1 MDELK
6 IAIRVL
12 LANTYFLYVK
22 THSFHWNVEGIH
34 FTQYHDFLGNVY
46 QDVYGSI
53 DPIAEFLRKLDDYAP
68 KSLDEMFKYKTLN
81 EETTQTADIHAI
93 MLKLLADNEEVIAS
107 LNKVFALATAA
118 NKQGIAD
125 FVAGRIDA
133 HEKHSWFLRASAKK
147 IG

>member
-12 LANTYFLYVK
+12 MANTYVLYFKV
-22 THSFHWNVEGIH
+22 HSFHWNVEGIH
-34 FTQYHDFLGNVY
+34 FTQYHDFLGDLY
-46 QDVYGSI
+46 EDIYGSI

-81 EETTQTADIHAI
+81 EETAQISDIRE
-93 MLKLLADNEEVIAS
+93 MLLKLLADNEEVIAC
-107 LNKVFALATAA
+107 LNKVFTLATSA
-118 NKQGIAD
+118 NKHGIAD

-133 HEKHSWFLRASAKK
+133 HDKHSWFLRASTK
-147 IG
+147 

>member
-12 LANTYFLYVK
+12 MANTYVLYFK
-22 THSFHWNVEGIH
+22 AHSFHWNVEGIH
-34 FTQYHDFLGNVY
+34 FTQYHDFLGDLY
-46 QDVYGSI
+46 EDIHDSI

-81 EETTQTADIHAI
+81 EETAQISDIRE
-93 MLKLLADNEEVIAS
+93 MLLKLLADNEEVIAC
-107 LNKVFALATAA
+107 LNKVFTLASSA

-125 FVAGRIDA
+125 FVASRIDA
-133 HEKHSWFLRASAKK
+133 HDKHSWFLRASTK
-147 IG
+147 

>member
-12 LANTYFLYVK
+12 MANTYVLYFKV
-22 THSFHWNVEGIH
+22 HSFHWNVEGIH
-34 FTQYHDFLGNVY
+34 FTQYHDFLGDLY
-46 QDVYGSI
+46 EDIHDSI

-81 EETTQTADIHAI
+81 EETAQISDIRE
-93 MLKLLADNEEVIAS
+93 MLLKLLADNEEVIAC
-107 LNKVFALATAA
+107 LNKVFTLASSA

-125 FVAGRIDA
+125 FVASRIDA
-133 HEKHSWFLRASAKK
+133 HDKHSWFLRASTK
-147 IG
+147 

>member
-12 LANTYFLYVK
+12 LANTYVLYFK
-22 THSFHWNVEGIH
+22 IHSFHWNIEGIH

-81 EETTQTADIHAI
+81 EETTQTDDIRAI

-118 NKQGIAD
+118 NKQGIAN
-125 FVAGRIDA
+125 FVADRIDA

>member
-12 LANTYFLYVK
+12 LANTYVLYFK

-68 KSLDEMFKYKTLN
+68 KSLDEMFNYKTLN
-81 EETTQTADIHAI
+81 E
-93 MLKLLADNEEVIAS
+93 
-107 LNKVFALATAA
+107 
-118 NKQGIAD
+118 
-125 FVAGRIDA
+125 
-133 HEKHSWFLRASAKK
+133 
-147 IG
+147 